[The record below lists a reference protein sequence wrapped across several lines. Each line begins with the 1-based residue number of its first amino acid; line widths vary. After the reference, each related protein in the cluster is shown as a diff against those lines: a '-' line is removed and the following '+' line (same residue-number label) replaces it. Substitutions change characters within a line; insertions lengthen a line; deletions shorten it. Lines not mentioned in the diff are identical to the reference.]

1 MRIVACDDDVNELEE
16 LKQQLQEIG
25 ENISCLWIY
34 VPLLKGSSAVNTC
47 F

>member
-25 ENISCLWIY
+25 EKYQLPLEY
-34 VPLLKGSSAVNTC
+34 VPLLKGSSAVNTY